1 MTMLTHYQGIVRRG
15 QIELPAQTELPEGSR
30 VVVIITG
37 PNPLVE
43 EPVARHKATRW
54 LVETVGIMLAADE
67 GRLVEEAGRPVWRF
81 GAYVTGRGHAPLGP
95 VGHVDVDA
103 HEGKLIPDD
112 RQAQRLLTN
121 AKTLADSLSRSD

>member
-1 MTMLTHYQGIVRRG
+1 MWAVSIV
-15 QIELPAQTELPEGSR
+15 
-30 VVVIITG
+30 TG
-37 PNPLVE
+37 PTPLID
-43 EPVARHKATRW
+43 EPVARRRATRW
-54 LVETVGIMLAADE
+54 LVETVGNMLAADE

-103 HEGKLIPDD
+103 HEGQLIPDD

-121 AKTLADSLSRSD
+121 AKALAESLSPDSRE

>member
-1 MTMLTHYQGIVRRG
+1 MRAVSIVAG
-15 QIELPAQTELPEGSR
+15 PA
-30 VVVIITG
+30 
-37 PNPLVE
+37 PLID
-43 EPVARHKATRW
+43 EPVARRKATRW
-54 LVETVGIMLAADE
+54 LVETVGNMLAADE

-103 HEGKLIPDD
+103 YEGNLIPDD

-121 AKTLADSLSRSD
+121 AKSLAESLTRPD

>member
-1 MTMLTHYQGIVRRG
+1 MTVLTQYQGVVRRG
-15 QIELPAQTELPEGSR
+15 RIELPAQTELPEGSQ
-30 VVVIITG
+30 VLVIVTG
-37 PNPLVE
+37 PTPLVE
-43 EPVARHKATRW
+43 EPVARRRATRW
-54 LVETVGIMLAADE
+54 LVETVGNMLTADE
-67 GRLVEEAGRPVWRF
+67 GRLVEEAGQPVWRF

-121 AKTLADSLSRSD
+121 AKSLADSLSRPD